1 MDVCG
6 VGKVCV
12 IEAKAEETLLK
23 QLSPASGQR
32 RHFPGHHGDIIDYG
46 RRPGGGLAHDS
57 PGMRT
62 GHFHTEGG
70 WVLLQR
76 AVRQNGAW
84 KRDRARCKQGMRCV
98 YGGGQQHRDL
108 LPLATA
114 GGHLPSPAGD
124 PCDHVGGRE
133 GRRDLRGQKSSRP
146 RG

>member
-46 RRPGGGLAHDS
+46 RRPGGGLGHDS

-70 WVLLQR
+70 WVLLQH
-76 AVRQNGAW
+76 AVRQNGVR

-98 YGGGQQHRDL
+98 CVAGVNSTVIFYL
-108 LPLATA
+108 LRPTTA
-114 GGHLPSPAGD
+114 I
-124 PCDHVGGRE
+124 
-133 GRRDLRGQKSSRP
+133 SRVLL
-146 RG
+146 GTLVTT